1 MTSPAAR
8 VLIIAGSD
16 SGGGA
21 GIQADIKA
29 VTAMGGY
36 AATAITAITVQNT
49 LGVQDVHPLPLDL
62 IEAQAR
68 AVLDDIGADAIKTGM
83 LGSVEVVE
91 RVAAILDSADV
102 PAVVDPV
109 MIAKGGHPLLPDA
122 AVEAVRRLMVPR
134 AALLT
139 PNAPEA
145 EALTGIAV
153 ADLDGQRRAGEA
165 LLTMGAKAV
174 LMKGGHVPGETVVD
188 LLLTPSGETVLEGE
202 RVETRHTHGTGC
214 TLASACA
221 AGLAKGLSLEVAV
234 AEAWAYVAEAIRR
247 APGLGQ
253 GHGPLDHGWPLREA
267 RR

>member
-1 MTSPAAR
+1 

-21 GIQADIKA
+21 GLQADVKA
-29 VTAMGGY
+29 VTLLGGF
-36 AATAITAITVQNT
+36 AATAVTAITVQNT
-49 LGVQDVHPLPLDL
+49 LGVHGVHPLPVEL
-62 IEAQAR
+62 IAAQAD
-68 AVLDDIGADAIKTGM
+68 AVLDDIGTDAVKTGM
-83 LGSVEVVE
+83 LGSVAVVE
-91 RVAAILDSADV
+91 TVAAILDRANA

-109 MIAKGGHPLLPDA
+109 MVAKGGHPLLP
-122 AVEAVRRLMVPR
+122 VEAVQAVKSLMVPR

-145 EALTGIAV
+145 EALTGIEV
-153 ADLDGQRRAGEA
+153 RDLDGQRRAGEA
-165 LLTMGAKAV
+165 ILAMGARAV
-174 LMKGGHVPGETVVD
+174 LMKGGHVPGEMVID

-221 AGLAKGLSLEVAV
+221 AGLAKGLPLEVAV

-247 APGLGQ
+247 APGVGG
-253 GHGPLDHGWPLREA
+253 GHGLLDHGWAIRDRLDKR
-267 RR
+267 